1 MPEKKKQHYV
11 PKMLLKNF
19 ANENSDIII
28 YKRAENKIL
37 YDKPYSQQCQ
47 KDYFYGNDKTIED
60 LLGKFE
66 SSVDDI
72 FSKVFLVNNENDMD
86 KINIDELNTLCV
98 FIVAQSLRTQG
109 MVERTINLLDDSREQ
124 TKKIIA
130 QFHSVYDHKETD
142 EEALERLKP
151 KMDKKNVAKN
161 NVIIAFKSFY
171 SYSDLTLLIIDNKT
185 DLNFIISN
193 DPVIEKNY
201 YYPRRGYGLE
211 LSGILYFLPIS
222 PKRALFLI
230 DFNEY
235 FKSFTQY
242 ISITEELDVIK
253 LNSWQFSKSNLLYSY
268 DKNSLNITINRCLD
282 YKNNNYIYAQKYIE
296 NETSNE
302 NAFLSYDAIKM
313 RAQEKLKNN
322 EDFNKAIYDYV
333 DEDNIPSFLCIND
346 KIRSV
351 GKKLYWG
358 IPLRNSK

>member
-47 KDYFYGNDKTIED
+47 KDYFYGNDKIIED
-60 LLGKFE
+60 TLGKFE
-66 SSVDDI
+66 NIVDGI
-72 FSKVFLVNNENDMD
+72 FK
-86 KINIDELNTLCV
+86 KILPITAEHELNKLDIDDFV
-98 FIVAQSLRTQG
+98 YLRAFVVSQYLRTHG
-109 MVERTINLLDDSREQ
+109 MMERTLTMSEDSRSQ
-124 TKKIIA
+124 AKKIIA
-130 QFHSVYDHKETD
+130 QFHRFYDHDETD
-142 EEALERLKP
+142 EEALERLMP
-151 KMDKKNVAKN
+151 KKNKKDVAKN
-161 NVIIAFKSFY
+161 NVIIAFKCYS
-171 SYSDLTLLIIDNKT
+171 SYSDLALLIIDNKT
-185 DLNFIISN
+185 DLNFITSD

-201 YYPRRGYGLE
+201 YYPRRGFGLE

-222 PKRALFLI
+222 FKKAILLI

-242 ISITEELDVIK
+242 ISITDELDILK
-253 LNSWQFSKSNLLYSY
+253 LNTWQFSKSNLLYSY
-268 DKNSLNITINRCLD
+268 DKNSLNITIKRCLD
-282 YKNNNYIYAQKYIE
+282 YINSQYIYAQKYIE
-296 NETSNE
+296 NEISKE
-302 NAFLSYDAIKM
+302 NVFLSYDAINM
-313 RAQEKLKNN
+313 RVQEKLKNI